1 MKITLKH
8 VSYVSP
14 NLKPSFIYQEQS
26 GFFLLHAINN
36 GVGSKIGVVRPGT
49 REVDVAV
56 LCAKAVRPDGYL
68 SVDHFACTTVHNGGG
83 RHLRM
88 GGVKCLYACKAHT
101 C

>member
-8 VSYVSP
+8 VSYISP

-36 GVGSKIGVVRPGT
+36 GVGSKIGVVRSGT

-56 LCAKAVRPDGYL
+56 LCAKAVRPDVTSASIISLAQQY
-68 SVDHFACTTVHNGGG
+68 TTV
-83 RHLRM
+83 
-88 GGVKCLYACKAHT
+88 AEDI
-101 C
+101 